1 MLLQGQVGS
10 QTASDGTQTI
20 LRQGRTSELIISQAH
35 ARYNEAA
42 STASIY
48 ALTLVTTSTGV
59 AAGNIVNAAAAAATQ
74 FALWNPV
81 GSGVNLCL
89 MEVGISVVSATT
101 MPAGPPFHGLIVG
114 SVPSISSTFDSG
126 RGALNSRAGSGA
138 PRAKYVNTAA
148 QAGTTL
154 TGASAPV
161 VFRAMELS
169 FSATGFTSAAGTYV
183 DEHLD
188 GEIVLPPGTGWLP
201 LWASAGTSMLN
212 AYSVVWEEI
221 PI

>member
-1 MLLQGQVGS
+1 MLLQGQVGPQIS
-10 QTASDGTQTI
+10 ADGTQTI
-20 LRQGRTSELIISQAH
+20 LRQGRTSELIVSQAH
-35 ARYNEAA
+35 SRYNE
-42 STASIY
+42 TAQTGSVY
-48 ALTLVTTSTGV
+48 ALSLIVTATGV

-89 MEVGISVVSATT
+89 IETGVSVSSATT

-114 SVPSISSTFDSG
+114 SVPTIASTFDSG
-126 RGALNSRAGSGA
+126 RGASNARAGSGA

-148 QAGTTL
+148 QAGTAL
-154 TGASAPV
+154 TGASAPI

-169 FSATGFTSAAGTYV
+169 FNATGFASAGGTYV